1 MTGAE
6 RHRDRSALRLV
17 CISDTHGE
25 HERVALPPGDVLVHA
40 GDVTAHGS
48 ELDWLRFLDWF
59 GSRDFAHRLF
69 VAGNHDRFPEARP
82 ERARRL
88 ALEAGVTWLDDEGC
102 RVEGVVFWGSPI
114 TPRFHDWSFM
124 RDPGPDIERHW
135 AMIPEGTDVLVT
147 HGPPAGIL
155 DEVERAD
162 GSRERTGCPSLLE
175 RIATVR
181 PALHLFGH
189 IHEGYGRLDRGGVSH
204 VNVSTMDSGYRI
216 ANAPVALELSGI
228 GHRTVV
234 HHGRATDE
242 GDRPEASPMRGESR

>member
-1 MTGAE
+1 MTGGE
-6 RHRDRSALRLV
+6 RHREPGALRLV

-40 GDVTAHGS
+40 GDVTAHGT

-59 GSRDFAHRLF
+59 GSRDFVHRLF
-69 VAGNHDRFPEARP
+69 VAGNHDRFPEACP

-88 ALEAGVTWLDDEGC
+88 AFEAGVTWLDDAGC

-114 TPRFHDWSFM
+114 TPRFHHWSFM

-135 AMIPEGTDVLVT
+135 AMIPKETNVLVT

-155 DEVERAD
+155 DEVRHPD
-162 GSRERTGCPSLLE
+162 GSRERAGCPSLLE
-175 RIATVR
+175 RIAEVR

-189 IHEGYGRLDRGGVSH
+189 IHEGHGRLERDGVSH

-216 ANAPVALELSGI
+216 ANAPVVLELP
-228 GHRTVV
+228 RA
-234 HHGRATDE
+234 GRRASAETDPSKASAT
-242 GDRPEASPMRGESR
+242 RGESS